1 VKRIRSLLGVLV
13 VLSAIGAG
21 VALAASSPTVATVK
35 PTKVT
40 NTSADLHATV
50 NPNGNSTGYQFQY
63 GLSTAYGLA
72 TSSHSAGGGTK
83 KVNVTTAVKGL
94 TPGTRYH
101 FRIVALNRSGGAYGR
116 DISFKTT
123 GAPPAAVITGPPST
137 VRKTLAALTGAINPE
152 GAPTTWV
159 LQYGRTGGY
168 GVETFAQK
176 LPAVKSAVPVSAVLS
191 GLAPAT
197 LFHYRFVAYHGTT
210 VVSAGQDATFF
221 TEPDRR
227 PKSHVAARTTP
238 RVFKRSPYRFTT
250 NGTIRA
256 ASFIPASSRCQG
268 KVTLTYRQGK
278 KRVGVVAAP
287 LGSNCRFTAQETF
300 HRRRGR
306 GAIPLRISIRF
317 GGNGYLMPSTATNRV
332 TAG

>member
-1 VKRIRSLLGVLV
+1 MRSLLAALV
-13 VLSAIGAG
+13 AVSAIGAG
-21 VALAASSPTVATVK
+21 VAWAASSPTVATVK

-50 NPNGNSTGYQFQY
+50 NPNGNETGYQFQY

-72 TSSHSAGGGTK
+72 TATHSVGGGTT
-83 KVNVTTAVKGL
+83 KVNVSYTLKGL

-101 FRIVALNRSGGAYGR
+101 FRVAALNHSGSATGR

-123 GAPPAAVITGPPST
+123 GAPPAAVITGPPSS
-137 VRKTLAALTGAINPE
+137 VRKTIATLTGAINPE
-152 GAPTTWV
+152 GATTTWV
-159 LQYGRTGGY
+159 LQYGRTSAY

-176 LPAVKSAVPVSAVLS
+176 LPAVTTAEPVSVILS

-227 PKSHVAARTTP
+227 PKSRLSTRTTP
-238 RVFKRSPYRFTT
+238 RVFKKSPYTFTT
-250 NGTIRA
+250 NGTIKG
-256 ASFIPASSRCQG
+256 ASFIPAPSRCQG
-268 KVTLTYRQGK
+268 KVTLKYFQGR
-278 KRVGVVAAP
+278 KRVGIVSAP
-287 LGSNCRFTAQETF
+287 VGSNCRFTAQETF
-300 HRRRGR
+300 HRRRGQ
-306 GAIPLRISIRF
+306 GSIPLRIAIRF
-317 GGNGYLMPSTATNRV
+317 AGNGYLMPASATNHV